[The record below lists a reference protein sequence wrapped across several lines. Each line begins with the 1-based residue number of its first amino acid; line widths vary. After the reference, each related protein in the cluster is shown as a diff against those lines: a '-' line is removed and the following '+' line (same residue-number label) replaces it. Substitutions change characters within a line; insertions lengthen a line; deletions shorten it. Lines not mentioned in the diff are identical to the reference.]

1 MQVPYLPASR
11 HGLALAW
18 QRTQAND
25 RGFSLVE
32 MMVALAVFMVVVVS
46 LISTIS
52 FSLATRFQSRVESA
66 ELKLSQSK
74 MEDFKGRPANDPAFS
89 SSGSPL
95 NAAGDID
102 FGAPADPQTTSLLQ
116 LTLNESRNTKLS
128 FETRYNISTV
138 GSRKVITVATRK
150 LGSSFLLHRPSNL
163 KLFIA
168 P

>member
-1 MQVPYLPASR
+1 MQLSHLLASR
-11 HGLALAW
+11 HGLSSLW

-25 RGFSLVE
+25 RGISLVE
-32 MMVALAVFMVVVVS
+32 VMVASAVFMVVVVS
-46 LISTIS
+46 LISLIS
-52 FSLATRFQSRVESA
+52 FSLASRFLSRVESA

-74 MEDFKGRPANDPAFS
+74 MEEFNGRRANDPAFS

-102 FGAPADPQTTSLLQ
+102 FDAPADPQTTSFLQ

-128 FETRYNISTV
+128 FETRCNISTV
-138 GSRKVITVATRK
+138 GTRKIITVATRK
-150 LGSSFLLHRPSNL
+150 LGGSLFRHQPSNL